1 MFVAGQQFREVK
13 QDFLE
18 LLKKIL
24 GDKYEDDLQKDLIE
38 EPRGNQISPERF
50 SDVCLRTQC
59 RRAIR
64 KYLIDGDPLVNFFVK
79 VPKLGL
85 PSALNSYLLYDV
97 SLEELD
103 VRDDNND
110 EYTD

>member
-1 MFVAGQQFREVK
+1 MSEEEASETIRPMFVAGQQFREVK
-13 QDFLE
+13 QDFFE

-38 EPRGNQISPERF
+38 EPWGNQISPERF

-64 KYLIDGDPLVNFFVK
+64 NYTPTSMLTIVLKNELFHVN
-79 VPKLGL
+79 
-85 PSALNSYLLYDV
+85 NQ
-97 SLEELD
+97 LETL
-103 VRDDNND
+103 
-110 EYTD
+110 